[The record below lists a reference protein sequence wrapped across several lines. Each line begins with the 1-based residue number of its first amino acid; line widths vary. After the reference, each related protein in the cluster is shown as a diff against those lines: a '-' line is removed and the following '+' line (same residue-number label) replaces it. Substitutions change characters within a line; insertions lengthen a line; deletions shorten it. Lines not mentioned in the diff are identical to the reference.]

1 MEAKKPDPGPEYR
14 LIRKLGQG
22 RWKVAYRA
30 WAKGRSTDVALLHFH
45 SGEPEEIANDAVALL
60 KLDSTNKY
68 RSYLTKFHLIFEG
81 LDGRKWILEELFERS
96 LSQES
101 PLSEAGRF
109 ARIARDLSR
118 AVSCLHSQGYVH
130 KDIKLDNCGL
140 DYRDTAKIF
149 DIGSIAR
156 EGSARPHTILS
167 RAPELL
173 LEGGTDADAMLSYT
187 KQSDIWA
194 LGATL
199 FALRTGRYPFV
210 NTAELAERATLS
222 RQVAEG
228 NISRAD
234 AQVHKAKLDKEV
246 VAQAAARNA
255 GSKLANEVARLFGG
269 EMGALLTRMLSFGE
283 RPTIEECD
291 EKWTAIAAPHLST
304 RAMALPAGPS
314 WRRSLESIILGKQSA
329 TPAQIERVI
338 RNIEESPGLDAA
350 ERIELGK
357 LVQKARKEVADR
369 AEAKRRT
376 YTGLDPSFGEID
388 LES

>member
-1 MEAKKPDPGPEYR
+1 MEMKKPDPGPEYR
-14 LIRKLGQG
+14 LIRKIGQG

-60 KLDSTNKY
+60 KLDPTNKY
-68 RSYLTKFHLIFEG
+68 RGYLTKFHLIFEG
-81 LDGRKWILEELFERS
+81 PDSRKWILEELLERS

-109 ARIARDLSR
+109 ARIARDLAR
-118 AVSCLHSQGYVH
+118 AVSCLHSQDYVH

-156 EGSARPHTILS
+156 EGPARPHTIVS

-173 LEGGTDADAMLSYT
+173 LEGGADPNAMLSYT
-187 KQSDIWA
+187 KQTDVWA

-210 NTAELAERATLS
+210 SSAELAERSALG

-228 NISRAD
+228 NISRDD
-234 AQVHKAKLDKEV
+234 AQVHKARLDKEV
-246 VAQAAARNA
+246 VAQAAARSA
-255 GSKLANEVARLFGG
+255 GSKLSNDVARLFGG
-269 EMGALLTRMLSFGE
+269 EMGGLLARMLSFGE

-291 EKWTAIAAPHLST
+291 EKWTAIAAPHLSM
-304 RAMALPAGPS
+304 RAVALPAGPS
-314 WRRSLESIILGKQSA
+314 WHRSLEAIILGKQSA

-338 RNIEESPGLDAA
+338 RNIEETPSLDAT
-350 ERIELGK
+350 ERSKLGK

-376 YTGLDPSFGEID
+376 YIELDPSLAEIG